1 MPLDI
6 NWRLLVI
13 AYTATVLVGLIVLQI
28 VVGSIG
34 LSTAAH
40 FRGGHA
46 SLLGLTLPSS
56 VAMVGAGHQK
66 EALQKDRIRTST
78 TEAAKASPVRLT
90 APYGEVDKEPNS
102 LHVVYACDK
111 EQMEALKA
119 SVASLVSNTAEPGRL
134 HIHLLVGT
142 ASDHGNVAEV
152 MGIPSALDSI
162 TLRGGTRVS
171 LLLVE
176 SQTMMISNVDEAE
189 RGNIRAVENYARFYL
204 DRILPMDSLDTVVVY
219 LDADTIVLGDVA
231 EVASAL
237 LGSGGAA
244 VALAQRNEPTTMEAF
259 LQPDKRCLDLDVKE
273 RIGNLRSKT
282 AYNAGVM
289 GIHLGRWKSL
299 HIRDRVE
306 QWISWHNKCRIWK
319 GGSQPPLLLALYD
332 LTADQQGAEQVM
344 VELPSEWNFANLGWK
359 TDFAATELAGQK
371 VLHWN
376 GPKKPWLQN
385 GLYVEAWLPWRKN
398 FDSMI
403 LSSSEST
410 PSLLTDPSHRSVNT
424 SAACQVN
431 LLKQKSRTACVGGHS
446 FGCYT
451 PSELWVDKGC
461 KGKFA
466 VYRVPAETSD
476 GPVLVE
482 ALFCKSRAGTLNV
495 CDVVPEVP
503 DGQPCETQILT
514 TYFTQHKS
522 DWQREGVRTKVKYK
536 YMRKFY
542 ESARTVPG
550 VRVEIIHDGLPEE
563 FIANYTTDKIK
574 FVYCDL
580 HQYEQRLGVNDVRY
594 YCFKERLRA
603 NPQWEFVFTTDLT
616 DVFVKSNPCPYAR
629 RHRDRIFVGR
639 ETVDLPNHPW
649 MEKRFRELSGKYYNW
664 FQSMSPIGVED
675 KRIFN
680 CGILGGTPPLLLR
693 VFDRMLEVIED
704 PDLRI
709 RKETPEAEVNVNMPA
724 LNWVLFTSYSP
735 EAIQSDQPV
744 HSRYKSW
751 ESDRTDVWFVHK

>member
-1 MPLDI
+1 MPLEI

-46 SLLGLTLPSS
+46 SLLGLTLPRSASMADAGSS
-56 VAMVGAGHQK
+56 EGVGRPA
-66 EALQKDRIRTST
+66 AASRTVWDLRAVQKDRIRTT
-78 TEAAKASPVRLT
+78 TTKGTITPLSQLTSP
-90 APYGEVDKEPNS
+90 YEEVNEDPNT

-119 SVASLVSNTAEPGRL
+119 SVASLISNTPEPRRL

-142 ASDHGNVAEV
+142 ASDHRNVAEV
-152 MGIPSALDSI
+152 MGIPSASDSV
-162 TLRGGTRVS
+162 TLRGGARIS

-176 SQTMMISNVDEAE
+176 SQTMMISNVDEAIVKE

-204 DRILPMDSLDTVVVY
+204 DRILPLDSLDTVVVY

-259 LQPDKRCLDLDVKE
+259 LEPDKRCLDLDVKE

-299 HIRDRVE
+299 RTRSPDSGRNNNLEASVM
-306 QWISWHNKCRIWK
+306 
-319 GGSQPPLLLALYD
+319 GSLPCCSALYD

-359 TDFAATELAGQK
+359 LAGQK

-385 GLYVEAWLPWRKN
+385 GLYVEAWLPWRKK

-410 PSLLTDPSHRSVNT
+410 PSLIINPSHHSVNT

-446 FGCYT
+446 FGCYS
-451 PSELWVDKGC
+451 PLELWVDKGC

-466 VYRVPAETSD
+466 VYRESSTVVNTAWHDTDRKRDTSGVPAETTD

-482 ALFCKSRAGTLNV
+482 ALFCKSRAGALNV

-503 DGQPCETQILT
+503 DGDFGCFGDLA
-514 TYFTQHKS
+514 
-522 DWQREGVRTKVKYK
+522 V
-536 YMRKFY
+536 
-542 ESARTVPG
+542 
-550 VRVEIIHDGLPEE
+550 
-563 FIANYTTDKIK
+563 TDKA
-574 FVYCDL
+574 VRYCDL
-580 HQYEQRLGVNDVRY
+580 HQYELRLGVNDVRY

-664 FQSMSPIGVED
+664 FRSMSPIGVED

-680 CGILGGTPPLLLR
+680 CGILGGTPRLLLR
-693 VFDRMLEVIED
+693 LFDRMLEVIED

-709 RKETPEAEVNVNMPA
+709 RKESPDAEVNVNMPA